1 MTWYS
6 VIQNHDIRMWKEL
19 YSEKIWKNKQ
29 KLMWEY
35 MDALV
40 LNKYYIVILENDYLI
55 DFKKEKC
62 FILSRVQ
69 EKAFLQR

>member
-1 MTWYS
+1 
-6 VIQNHDIRMWKEL
+6 
-19 YSEKIWKNKQ
+19 
-29 KLMWEY
+29 MWEY